1 MSNSGAPAMDAR
13 FIREVGL
20 ASQVAGLV
28 EPVLEDLGFRLV
40 RVKVSMRENATLQIM
55 AERPDGTISVEECA
69 VISRDVSAV
78 LDVHDPIP
86 SGYHLEVSSP
96 GIDRPLVRPS
106 DFETWAGYEAKIELK
121 EAVSGRKR
129 FKGQLEGFADGEVQ
143 LETELAA
150 DELGN
155 GTEATR
161 QVIGLPVALVGEA
174 KLVLTDDLIR
184 EALTRAKKA
193 REGKGDAAVMDG
205 GDAPELDTISLE
217 RSGRRQKPRR
227 PDRKTG
233 RIN

>member
-1 MSNSGAPAMDAR
+1 MSNSGVPAMDVR

-20 ASQVAGLV
+20 ASEVAGLI
-28 EPVLEDLGFRLV
+28 EPVLEGLGFRLV
-40 RVKVSMRENATLQIM
+40 RVMVSMREGATLQIM
-55 AERPDGTISVEECA
+55 AERPDGTITVEDCA

-86 SGYHLEVSSP
+86 NGYQLEVSSP

-121 EAVSGRKR
+121 EPVSGRKR
-129 FKGQLEGFADGEVQ
+129 FRGRLDGFAAGEVR

-150 DELGN
+150 EELGQ
-155 GTEATR
+155 GSTATR
-161 QVIGLPVALVGEA
+161 QVIGLPVALVGDA

-184 EALTRAKKA
+184 EALSRAKRA
-193 REGKGDAAVMDG
+193 REGKGDTAAMDG
-205 GDAPELDTISLE
+205 GDAPELDTISQQ
-217 RSGRRQKPRR
+217 RPRPRQKPHRQ
-227 PDRKTG
+227 DRKTG